1 LRSYLDSQDS
11 VVLGGTHDKDQ
22 WDIVPRKED
31 AKFILDGCTS
41 LFPSLE
47 VNAKQIASP
56 FGFACSTHL
65 FSTLNLPIKNKK
77 TWLLTGTVEH
87 CLESGNFI

>member
-1 LRSYLDSQDS
+1 MEYSIYFYFNCPHSQDS

-22 WDIVPRKED
+22 WDLAPRKED

-47 VNAKQIASP
+47 VNAKKVA
-56 FGFACSTHL
+56 
-65 FSTLNLPIKNKK
+65 K
-77 TWLLTGTVEH
+77 T
-87 CLESGNFI
+87 